1 MLAGHPTHVF
11 LAVLLLI
18 QLMND
23 ANCQPGKSDH
33 PDVNKNDCSNRFV
46 YTRDQLTHL
55 STAAF
60 DFQMPSDI
68 PPEMRKRHRKRGKR
82 GGVRTRCRR
91 RGPRVPVPT
100 VVSGNVRS
108 LRNKMDELTAL
119 RRWNFAHHEASMLCL
134 SETWLQENKDPD
146 TAYAMDGFSLI
157 RSDRDEKSGK
167 SRGGGV
173 CAYVNE
179 KWCKNTAIFDKF
191 WDLNTEYLTLS

>member
-68 PPEMRKRHRKRGKR
+68 PPEMRKRHRKRG
-82 GGVRTRCRR
+82 VEFEQDI
-91 RGPRVPVPT
+91 V
-100 VVSGNVRS
+100 
-108 LRNKMDELTAL
+108 DEGQ
-119 RRWNFAHHEASMLCL
+119 EYQCL
-134 SETWLQENKDPD
+134 QWSV
-146 TAYAMDGFSLI
+146 AM
-157 RSDRDEKSGK
+157 
-167 SRGGGV
+167 
-173 CAYVNE
+173 
-179 KWCKNTAIFDKF
+179 
-191 WDLNTEYLTLS
+191 